1 MEASVFFSYRNKITH
16 LPSMFCSTK
25 IGCGVTG
32 ILEEFSSSCHQGKIC
47 SWKKTYISTNAVML
61 ININLSEL
69 DGKIFLFK
77 LVGTLSTKL
86 LTGVSQVWPATSN
99 KLMVN

>member
-1 MEASVFFSYRNKITH
+1 
-16 LPSMFCSTK
+16 
-25 IGCGVTG
+25 
-32 ILEEFSSSCHQGKIC
+32 
-47 SWKKTYISTNAVML
+47 ML

-86 LTGVSQVWPATSN
+86 LTGVSQVWSATSN